1 MAYSNIEFKSNP
13 GQFNIDEAQ
22 GIVECFVAGIGNK
35 DSVGDVLVPGAF
47 TESLKRRKPRVVWG
61 HNWNDPIGKVLEIYE
76 VGPGDPRLPQKMK
89 TAGIGGLYARVQFN
103 LNSEKGR
110 EAFANVAFFGHE
122 QEWSIGYKTLDA
134 IHDPAIHANVLKEV
148 ELYEVSPV
156 LHGANQLTGTIS
168 VKSDDLSFIESE
180 KGWGMMPGHH
190 MHPKPMHQ
198 PSVIV
203 IREDDDDDKYESE
216 KPIFAEGLAQ
226 PIGGEQRQRLE
237 REIMERTGSQVRL
250 LQATENTA
258 LFSRMMPNGASAT
271 FRIGYHTPDNYR
283 TFMFGKP
290 ELANGEMRPSQISK
304 PSGSRVVVPS
314 QMPSMPMQI
323 KPNYQQN
330 VPMDMFKSEDGE
342 KSDLASQVQALEDL
356 IMEEAEEKVGKTI
369 NKRNLSKLK
378 SILENLQEVIASAE
392 KEEMATKG
400 YVIPVELENAF
411 HTKQLL
417 DPIFDYHRVEAEV
430 TERGIVVTSGVTD
443 EFIEAIGV
451 AEKALGRAIG
461 GGAGKVRRGAR
472 GLTARFD
479 PNAWDGDG
487 DGLVQEGTPFQ
498 RPAIPGVNDRST
510 RGRVDAAAATRA
522 FQQQSPSK
530 PSKERGMSSR
540 GSRATVAE
548 LTKNPPSKPSKPVS
562 KEFIEQLDD
571 ITGLIYD
578 ALGDIDSTD
587 GDYEI
592 DEDGSLIE
600 ILAKTWQ
607 DMYWGNTEKP
617 TLEESIKD
625 LEEDYPELVG
635 KKFSVGAFT
644 REEAWGYE
652 RDTGNYS
659 YSHSGTEVVIRSLD
673 PDHNNSVFSIL
684 SNEEGDFLGR
694 EAGTMIDQDSV
705 GKLEKLKKETR
716 EKFFSGNESRG
727 MRSSGSSAKE
737 NITKDN
743 VVREKFNSD
752 TFIESINKINNLQD
766 LGRWLSSGMA
776 LDYSDS
782 RVETDEYE
790 AWATASIGA
799 EGTIKEIFEQI
810 EEQINSGLY
819 DTPWSYASQSVYDDD
834 FAKAIDELEK
844 RLGKGKEYD
853 FTLTGYAPAR
863 YDRGYG
869 DYADGWDVSDDDS
882 QSYSIREIEP
892 KERGMRS
899 SSPAKRTDSSAKENI
914 TKDNVVREK
923 FNSDTFIESINKINN
938 LQDLGRWLSS
948 GMALDYSDSR
958 VETDEYEAWA
968 TASIGA
974 EGTIKEIFEQIEE
987 QINSGLYDTPW
998 SYASQS
1004 VYDDDFAKAIDELEK
1019 RLGKG
1024 KEYDFTLTGYAP
1036 ARYDRGYGDYA
1047 DGWDVS
1053 DDDSQS
1059 YSIREIEPKE
1069 RGMRSSSP
1077 AKRTE
1082 AEIVGLEGARESAK
1096 KEVEKGLES
1105 GVKAGKIT
1113 NEQASFISNLMENT
1127 DFSGF
1132 NDSPGKVLSGIRRSI
1147 VDAVNDGDLQIKD
1160 STDFTD
1166 ELYRAIQKSLNAYD
1180 AAGVIKP
1187 RKEDRGRGPFRDAN
1201 ERIANEWSAKFDREL
1216 RDVIDNAPKSK
1227 KQIEDAKALSGRERK
1242 RLISDLEDGDIEA
1255 GDAFESALDDII
1267 SNDPSINKQELIDEV
1282 LEAIEKGLEN
1292 DPENENLRS
1301 ISNEYGGDRGRDFL
1315 LQFAE
1320 ASAYESEF
1328 NTSRLDIDREVER
1341 GMASRSGGGPG
1352 TPVTEVEK
1360 KKVLR
1365 DRAAID
1371 LYKDTDSYRE
1381 ALSTW
1386 KQGNPGKSDKDF
1398 EKSNEFVDGLVAF
1411 DRNLY
1416 AQAEA
1421 ATGIPQNR
1429 MMAYSGR
1436 PMSSEDATAR
1446 SILRQRMTG
1455 ASIRE
1460 VAEKIGISPEK
1471 ARSLEAKEVARL
1483 REEASEREVL
1493 AYRLGG
1499 LSLRDTANLFGMN
1512 PKDVRRVEAREMA
1525 KIREN
1530 MTDDDLL
1537 ELRMMGFSLE
1547 DIAEITGI
1555 PRTELRKREI
1565 KRINR
1570 GPKGKGPDS
1579 PESTERGMASQN
1591 IRPNSGVT
1599 KYSSE
1604 LLEGKLDDLDSDPQP
1619 GMAGATLDKE
1629 WAEGVLA
1636 GLRDGKLSS
1645 DDAINIIGL
1654 AGQDVFNE
1662 GRKPEGDRDQSL
1674 IDSRIKLSKRL
1685 RRAVVDDMSPED
1697 MENYQAGRRRQM
1709 GADRGMR
1716 STLAE
1721 ANRRRDE
1728 GLTPGTGED
1737 RQRGGAGRT
1746 ESQAGYTPDTSE
1758 RDEKII
1764 QKLRDIGLGDDEIR
1778 QLTGIE
1784 NLPSVDRGMRSSGSG
1799 SSDGMQNPSS
1809 GNKKKMKVEGGKPEI
1824 EEMIKDLQAISKLS
1838 NSELTEVPKLIEAL
1852 RKAKDNDG
1860 NLEASNQELAGYIR
1874 ELNRLE
1880 DDGFEDFEN
1889 ANKLRSMVNE
1899 MFSSRDESSLSEEER
1914 DRLESIQD
1922 NEFEAFMEDSR
1933 GMASRTVRKANAPR
1947 KFRSE
1952 SGVINPHSKIEMTLD
1967 GDSLGLIVEDLDML
1981 IRNNPQSSALK
1992 AARDKF
1998 SSAKSGDKVSMT
2010 NAEYEAIYR
2019 DAEKAKN
2026 NGRIPSSELI
2036 SLLDQTV
2043 ESKDGKYVHP
2053 ELGTGR
2059 GMASKTPKGRRPNNG
2074 APTDIT
2080 EAMQKEYIFWARNN
2094 PNLYV
2099 AQRILAKYDKNDG
2112 ELSPSDW
2119 RALDTLYTN
2128 LSPRGGGRRSG
2139 MRSSG
2144 TPSWDAV
2151 SNERVGRDRAADR
2164 PGMTAAGLGDI
2175 GVREE
2180 GLGRQ
2185 EPPGPTDAKFS
2196 GSSFNDVKP
2205 DNWDELDLE
2214 EQFEWMFT
2222 DGRVENSGMSPAAYE
2237 GALKALIQEEERI
2250 EKSRSR
2256 RNRGQADVAED
2267 QDRGMSSF
2275 TVGRGREGSSDGTSR
2290 RRGRFGRGDSGGDRS
2305 DKGRTGERTSGPIKT
2320 DGWKK
2325 TGGQMGSQPGGKF
2338 QDPATGKEYYI
2349 KEPKSKLHAE
2359 NESLVTRLYERLGI
2373 GTSRVEVGEHNG
2385 KPKIVSEWLPG
2396 SKTVLHVQKMKDKK
2410 WKQEVQK
2417 SFVASAWLA
2426 NWDATANS
2434 GNIVEGADGLPY
2446 IIDSGGG
2453 LLFRARG
2460 EAKGTRFGP
2469 VVGEMD
2475 TLRDR
2480 RMNALGYDY
2489 FNDIPETEI
2498 ARQVAEIRKI
2508 SDDEIRKMV
2517 SGSISDPAKAKELS
2531 DILIARRDYLVK
2543 NWGTGRKDGSGRGMS
2558 SSSGDRLSRSAKNS
2572 GLSQSVVRS
2581 VSTAEK
2587 SYNNYISSKP
2597 QNRGMSSRAKPPKSG
2612 RTMITDEAT
2621 YFGQI
2626 DRSLPTE
2633 IKKATEAKDSKVAE
2647 GLRLLQSLISRQEA
2661 AKTGDRRTNVGSLFM
2676 TADEADQILDAV
2688 MWVLDRQIQRDGNPE
2703 RIAAFAKLVDKV
2715 AEAAMST
2722 FIDKDTA
2729 EIGSRTQKRTSRTG
2743 RTVEIPKTNL

>member
-134 IHDPAIHANVLKEV
+134 IHDPAIQANVLKEV

-168 VKSDDLSFIESE
+168 VKSDDVALSDAE

-190 MHPKPMHQ
+190 MQPKPMHQ
-198 PSVIV
+198 PNIIV
-203 IREDDDDDKYESE
+203 IREDDDDDDKYESE

-290 ELANGEMRPSQISK
+290 ELANGEMRPSQIGK

-314 QMPSMPMQI
+314 QMPSMPMQV
-323 KPNYQQN
+323 KPNYEQN

-356 IMEEAEEKVGKTI
+356 IMEEAEQKVGKTI

-378 SILENLQEVIASAE
+378 SILEGLQEVIASAE

-430 TERGIVVTSGVTD
+430 TEEGIVVTSGVTE

-472 GLTARFD
+472 GLASRFD

-522 FQQQSPSK
+522 FQKQSGKK
-530 PSKERGMSSR
+530 PKERGMASR
-540 GSRATVAE
+540 GLQETLKDLRE
-548 LTKNPPSKPSKPVS
+548 NPPSKPSKPVS
-562 KEFIEQLDD
+562 EEFLEQLDEVTN
-571 ITGLIYD
+571 ILFELVGEASANSYR
-578 ALGDIDSTD
+578 D
-587 GDYEI
+587 GEYEI
-592 DEDGSLIE
+592 DEDTTLIDV
-600 ILAKTWQ
+600 LAKLYDETDWDSYSYQ
-607 DMYWGNTEKP
+607 SRNKPKP
-617 TLEESIKD
+617 TLEERKKE
-625 LEEDYPELVG
+625 LEEEYPELVG
-635 KKFSVGAFT
+635 KKFSVHAYSKQ
-644 REEAWGYE
+644 EAWAYE
-652 RDTGNYS
+652 SDTNNYAKS
-659 YSHSGTEVVIRSLD
+659 RYATEIIVRSLD
-673 PDHNNSVFSIL
+673 PEHNNSVFSVEYA
-684 SNEEGDFLGR
+684 EEGDPLGP
-694 EAGTMIDQDSV
+694 EDGTFIDEYSL
-705 GKLEKLKKETR
+705 GALSSLKDRTR
-716 EKFFSGNESRG
+716 EKFFS
-727 MRSSGSSAKE
+727 
-737 NITKDN
+737 D
-743 VVREKFNSD
+743 
-752 TFIESINKINNLQD
+752 
-766 LGRWLSSGMA
+766 
-776 LDYSDS
+776 
-782 RVETDEYE
+782 ET
-790 AWATASIGA
+790 A
-799 EGTIKEIFEQI
+799 
-810 EEQINSGLY
+810 
-819 DTPWSYASQSVYDDD
+819 
-834 FAKAIDELEK
+834 
-844 RLGKGKEYD
+844 
-853 FTLTGYAPAR
+853 
-863 YDRGYG
+863 
-869 DYADGWDVSDDDS
+869 
-882 QSYSIREIEP
+882 
-892 KERGMRS
+892 ERGMASR
-899 SSPAKRTDSSAKENI
+899 ADADKSAKDAIAKEIEDNI
-914 TKDNVVREK
+914 
-923 FNSDTFIESINKINN
+923 
-938 LQDLGRWLSS
+938 
-948 GMALDYSDSR
+948 R
-958 VETDEYEAWA
+958 VEKLT
-968 TASIGA
+968 
-974 EGTIKEIFEQIEE
+974 EE
-987 QINSGLYDTPW
+987 QAELISK
-998 SYASQS
+998 
-1004 VYDDDFAKAIDELEK
+1004 VVDEVNFE
-1019 RLGKG
+1019 
-1024 KEYDFTLTGYAP
+1024 E
-1036 ARYDRGYGDYA
+1036 
-1047 DGWDVS
+1047 
-1053 DDDSQS
+1053 
-1059 YSIREIEPKE
+1059 
-1069 RGMRSSSP
+1069 
-1077 AKRTE
+1077 
-1082 AEIVGLEGARESAK
+1082 
-1096 KEVEKGLES
+1096 
-1105 GVKAGKIT
+1105 
-1113 NEQASFISNLMENT
+1113 
-1127 DFSGF
+1127 F
-1132 NDSPGKVLSGIRRSI
+1132 NDSPGKALSKIRRQI
-1147 VDAVNDGDLQIKD
+1147 IDAVNDGDIEVD
-1160 STDFTD
+1160 DEVDFTD
-1166 ELYRAIQKSLNAYD
+1166 SVADAIVAGLRAYQK
-1180 AAGVIKP
+1180 AGVIKP
-1187 RKEDRGRGPFRDAN
+1187 REKDRDISARTGATRKSVNESIVEEWAINFRRQLEN
-1201 ERIANEWSAKFDREL
+1201 NPR
-1216 RDVIDNAPKSK
+1216 PKSK
-1227 KQIEDAKALSGRERK
+1227 KKIAEAKSRSERERE
-1242 RLISDLEDGDIEA
+1242 RLLSDIKNGNVESQQELEEALAEIVTNDPTLNREKLVDEILESISSSLED
-1255 GDAFESALDDII
+1255 
-1267 SNDPSINKQELIDEV
+1267 
-1282 LEAIEKGLEN
+1282 
-1292 DPENENLRS
+1292 DPENEALQKLDS
-1301 ISNEYGGDRGRDFL
+1301 IYNTPNTREFL
-1315 LQFAE
+1315 IDYAD
-1320 ASAYESEF
+1320 AYADDSEF
-1328 NTSRLDIDREVER
+1328 NTSVIDEDVEVSR
-1341 GMASRSGGGPG
+1341 GMASRAGGGPG

-1365 DRAAID
+1365 DRAAVD
-1371 LYKDTDSYRE
+1371 LYKDTDSYRDS
-1381 ALSTW
+1381 LSSW
-1386 KQGNPGKSDKDF
+1386 KAKNPGKSDKDF

-1411 DRNLY
+1411 DRDLY

-1429 MMAYSGR
+1429 MMAYGGR

-1483 REEASEREVL
+1483 REEASEKEIL

-1547 DIAEITGI
+1547 DISEITGI

-1570 GPKGKGPDS
+1570 GPEGKGPDS
-1579 PESTERGMASQN
+1579 PEAPESRGMASQN
-1591 IRPNSGVT
+1591 IRPNSGVV

-1604 LLEGKLDDLDSDPQP
+1604 LLDGKLDDLASDPQP
-1619 GMAGATLDKE
+1619 GMAGATLDRE

-1636 GLRDGKLSS
+1636 GLRDGRLSS

-1662 GRKPEGDRDQSL
+1662 GRRPEADRDQSL

-1697 MENYQAGRRRQM
+1697 MENYQADRRRRM

-1728 GLTPGTGED
+1728 GLTPGTGDE
-1737 RQRGGAGRT
+1737 RPTAGAPRG
-1746 ESQAGYTPDTSE
+1746 ESPAGYTPDTSE

-1764 QKLRDIGLGDDEIR
+1764 QKLRDIGLSDDEIT
-1778 QLTGIE
+1778 QLTGIQ
-1784 NLPSVDRGMRSSGSG
+1784 NLPTPERGMSS
-1799 SSDGMQNPSS
+1799 SSPASIS
-1809 GNKKKMKVEGGKPEI
+1809 KKKMKIEGGNSEI
-1824 EEMIKDLQAISKLS
+1824 DEMIKDLQAIRQLS
-1838 NSELTEVPKLIEAL
+1838 NTEMTEIPKLIDAL
-1852 RKAKDNDG
+1852 RKAKENDG

-1874 ELNRLE
+1874 ELNRIE
-1880 DDGFEDFEN
+1880 DDGFEDFDN
-1889 ANKLRSMVNE
+1889 ANKLRSIVSE
-1899 MFSSRDESSLSEEER
+1899 MFSSRDESSLTEEER
-1914 DRLESIQD
+1914 ERLSSMRDNDFEAYMEDSRGMGSRNTERSRNAERDESSLTEEERERLASIQD
-1922 NEFEAFMEDSR
+1922 NDFEAYMEDSR
-1933 GMASRTVRKANAPR
+1933 GMASRGNRGLAELGSEIYERDGDGALADFLINENILEAEDPLIRNLRREGSRLSGSPSYDERYAEQALSLLEENSQKERGMSSRTRK

-1952 SGVINPHSKIEMTLD
+1952 SGVINPHPKIEMTLD
-1967 GDSLGLIVEDLDML
+1967 GDSLGLIVEDLDTL
-1981 IRNNPQSSALK
+1981 IRNNPRSSALK

-1998 SSAKSGDKVSMT
+1998 ANAKSGDKISMT
-2010 NAEYEAIYR
+2010 NAEYEGIYR
-2019 DAEKAKN
+2019 DAERAKRS
-2026 NGRIPSSELI
+2026 GRIPSSELV

-2053 ELGTGR
+2053 DLGSGR

-2074 APTDIT
+2074 APTDMT
-2080 EAMQKEYIFWARNN
+2080 EAMQKEYVFWARNN
-2094 PNLYV
+2094 RNLYV
-2099 AQRILAKYDKNDG
+2099 AQRILAKYDENDG
-2112 ELSPSDW
+2112 QLSPSDW
-2119 RALDTLYTN
+2119 RALETLYTN

-2151 SNERVGRDRAADR
+2151 SNEQVGRDRAADR

-2180 GLGRQ
+2180 GVGRQ
-2185 EPPGPTDAKFS
+2185 EQPGPTDAKFT

-2214 EQFEWMFT
+2214 EKFEWMFT
-2222 DGRVENSGMSPAAYE
+2222 DGRTENSGMSQAAYQ
-2237 GALKALIQEEERI
+2237 GALKKLIEEEDKI
-2250 EKSRSR
+2250 ERAAKRKT
-2256 RNRGQADVAED
+2256 RGQDLED
-2267 QDRGMSSF
+2267 
-2275 TVGRGREGSSDGTSR
+2275 E
-2290 RRGRFGRGDSGGDRS
+2290 
-2305 DKGRTGERTSGPIKT
+2305 E
-2320 DGWKK
+2320 
-2325 TGGQMGSQPGGKF
+2325 
-2338 QDPATGKEYYI
+2338 E
-2349 KEPKSKLHAE
+2349 E
-2359 NESLVTRLYERLGI
+2359 
-2373 GTSRVEVGEHNG
+2373 
-2385 KPKIVSEWLPG
+2385 
-2396 SKTVLHVQKMKDKK
+2396 
-2410 WKQEVQK
+2410 
-2417 SFVASAWLA
+2417 
-2426 NWDATANS
+2426 
-2434 GNIVEGADGLPY
+2434 
-2446 IIDSGGG
+2446 
-2453 LLFRARG
+2453 
-2460 EAKGTRFGP
+2460 
-2469 VVGEMD
+2469 
-2475 TLRDR
+2475 
-2480 RMNALGYDY
+2480 
-2489 FNDIPETEI
+2489 
-2498 ARQVAEIRKI
+2498 
-2508 SDDEIRKMV
+2508 
-2517 SGSISDPAKAKELS
+2517 
-2531 DILIARRDYLVK
+2531 
-2543 NWGTGRKDGSGRGMS
+2543 RGMS
-2558 SSSGDRLSRSAKNS
+2558 SSSLSKRAKDS
-2572 GLSQSVVRS
+2572 GLKPASVRNIS
-2581 VSTAEK
+2581 KAEK
-2587 SYNNYISSKP
+2587 AYSAYSQAKSSD
-2597 QNRGMSSRAKPPKSG
+2597 RGMRSGSGPKKQG

-2633 IKKATEAKDSKVAE
+2633 IRKATEARDSKVAE

-2688 MWVLDRQIQRDGNPE
+2688 MWVLDRQIQRSGNPE
-2703 RIAAFAKLVDKV
+2703 RIAAFAKLVDKI